1 MLIRYASDPQTK
13 EKLYVLT
20 NNNGSNIVSNSI
32 LPILQVIQPH
42 YDNFPED

>member
-1 MLIRYASDPQTK
+1 MLIRYASDSRTK

-20 NNNGSNIVSNSI
+20 HNNGSNIISNSI
-32 LPILQVIQPH
+32 LPILKVIQPH

>member
-1 MLIRYASDPQTK
+1 MVIRYASDSQTK

-20 NNNGSNIVSNSI
+20 HNNGTHIISNCI
-32 LPILQVIQPH
+32 LPILKVIQPH

>member
-1 MLIRYASDPQTK
+1 MVIRYASDSQTK

-20 NNNGSNIVSNSI
+20 NHDGSNIISNCI
-32 LPILQVIQPH
+32 LPILKVIQPH